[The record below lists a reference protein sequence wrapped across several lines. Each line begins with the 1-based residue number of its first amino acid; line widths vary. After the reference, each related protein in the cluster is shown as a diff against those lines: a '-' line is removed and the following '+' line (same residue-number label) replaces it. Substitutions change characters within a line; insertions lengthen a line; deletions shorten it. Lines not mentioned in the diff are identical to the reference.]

1 MPTSANPVSRRQF
14 LNGSLATAA
23 SLSLTGALPTLA
35 HTMPIPPENNLLV
48 VGPVDGYSPMIGTLV
63 SMMRYNRD
71 TIIRTVKDL
80 TPAQLDHLF
89 DAKANTI
96 GALIMH
102 LGATDKFYQINTFEG
117 RQDFNEAEKKDWGA
131 AMSLNDAGR
140 NELKGHDVQYYIDK
154 ITGVRDETLAKLK
167 TKDDKWLLALDPI
180 WSKQQP
186 VNTYWKWFHVCEHE
200 SNHRGQITWLKS
212 RLPGMKPGKD

>member
-1 MPTSANPVSRRQF
+1 MSSSLKSVSRRQF
-14 LNGSLATAA
+14 INGSLTTAA
-23 SLSLTGALPTLA
+23 SLTVAGALPTLA
-35 HTMPIPPENNLLV
+35 HTLPAPPDTNLLV
-48 VGPVDGYSPMIGTLV
+48 VGPVEGYSPMIGSLV

-71 TIIRTVKDL
+71 TILRTVKGL
-80 TPAQLDHLF
+80 TMEQLDHLF
-89 DAKANTI
+89 DANANTI

-102 LGATDKFYQINTFEG
+102 LDATDKFYQINTFEG
-117 RQDFNEAEKKDWGA
+117 RQAFNEAEKKEWGT
-131 AMSLNDAGR
+131 AMELGDAGR
-140 NELKGHDVQYYIDK
+140 TSIKGHDVQYYLDK
-154 ITGVRDETLAKLK
+154 ITAVRDETLAQLK